1 MCASNGR
8 CTLQPKTYRRKLHSG
23 TEQVGSNMRALL
35 ILGTHHLEIWM
46 STNSELK
53 TTSNANGTGDER
65 QWRDGGRRPPRSCT
79 KRLYS
84 NWDKRPEP
92 RALFS
97 DSKKRRFG
105 LSSVPPLLGY
115 SPEASG
121 TATTGEM
128 RPRKV
133 GHWPLWRR
141 QRFQRRARAICSH
154 EWTPPGPVRIHPAEL
169 RSPLTSLP
177 QKSLV
182 HRGGFGRDRHCSRS
196 RF

>member
-1 MCASNGR
+1 MARWGPTAPEAVPSACIQLGQTA
-8 CTLQPKTYRRKLHSG
+8 
-23 TEQVGSNMRALL
+23 RA
-35 ILGTHHLEIWM
+35 E
-46 STNSELK
+46 
-53 TTSNANGTGDER
+53 
-65 QWRDGGRRPPRSCT
+65 SC
-79 KRLYS
+79 
-84 NWDKRPEP
+84 
-92 RALFS
+92 FS
-97 DSKKRRFG
+97 ATVKRRFG

-182 HRGGFGRDRHCSRS
+182 HQGGLGGIGISAEVDFDELADFHCRRS
-196 RF
+196 RFRHMPGGSDHICNMQTGPIMFRESP

>member
-1 MCASNGR
+1 MPTARG
-8 CTLQPKTYRRKLHSG
+8 
-23 TEQVGSNMRALL
+23 
-35 ILGTHHLEIWM
+35 M
-46 STNSELK
+46 S
-53 TTSNANGTGDER
+53 ANGAMGA
-65 QWRDGGRRPPRSCT
+65 DGPRSCT

-84 NWDKRPEP
+84 TGTNGQSREL
-92 RALFS
+92 LFS
-97 DSKKRRFG
+97 DSQKRRFG

-182 HRGGFGRDRHCSRS
+182 HQGGLGGIGISAEVDFDELADFAVEVDFVVCRGVRITSATCRQGR
-196 RF
+196 

>member
-1 MCASNGR
+1 MARWGPTAPEAVPSACIQLGQTA
-8 CTLQPKTYRRKLHSG
+8 
-23 TEQVGSNMRALL
+23 RA
-35 ILGTHHLEIWM
+35 E
-46 STNSELK
+46 
-53 TTSNANGTGDER
+53 
-65 QWRDGGRRPPRSCT
+65 SC
-79 KRLYS
+79 
-84 NWDKRPEP
+84 
-92 RALFS
+92 FS
-97 DSKKRRFG
+97 ATVKRRFG

-154 EWTPPGPVRIHPAEL
+154 EWTPPGPVHIHPAEL

-182 HRGGFGRDRHCSRS
+182 HQGGLGGIGICSQS
-196 RF
+196 RIRRARRFMPSQSISSYAGGSVHICNTQTEPKCSP